1 MRKYARSSR
10 ECLTGAASLL
20 LLLLISSP
28 SMAATITYDGTTNRP
43 TLFEGISLDLGDGA
57 GTLTY
62 DVIVTWAPFYT
73 IFSWD
78 ETSYPLDSRL
88 IGWGDATKA
97 DAALGALTSAL
108 TADAFAGATSTSYLN
123 VPVSAS
129 GPSFVIATRLVNLN
143 GGIGAIQDGNFSR
156 SHPYGTPGYTQ
167 WSVVPEP
174 STGLLVGMGLL
185 MGAAVGRKR

>member
-1 MRKYARSSR
+1 MWNCARSFR
-10 ECLTGAASLL
+10 LRLLMGVAVLL
-20 LLLLISSP
+20 LAFASSP
-28 SMAATITYDGTTNRP
+28 SMAATITYDGTTDRP
-43 TLFEGISLDLGDGA
+43 TLFEDISLDLGDGA

-108 TADAFAGATSTSYLN
+108 TADAFTGTTSTSYLN
-123 VPVSAS
+123 VPVSAF
-129 GPSFVIATRLVNLN
+129 GASFVIATRLVNLI

-167 WSVVPEP
+167 WTVVPEP
-174 STGLLVGMGLL
+174 STGLLMGMGLL
-185 MGAAVGRKR
+185 MGAVVSRKS

>member
-1 MRKYARSSR
+1 MTCSSTR
-10 ECLTGAASLL
+10 PEAKSEDTCRIDLRGASH
-20 LLLLISSP
+20 P
-28 SMAATITYDGTTNRP
+28 YDGTTNRP

-108 TADAFAGATSTSYLN
+108 TADAFAGTTITSYLN
-123 VPVSAS
+123 VPVSLLANLTL
-129 GPSFVIATRLVNLN
+129 ATRFVNLY
-143 GGIGAIQDGNFSR
+143 GGIGAILDGNFSR

-167 WSVVPEP
+167 WAVVPEP
-174 STGLLVGMGLL
+174 STALLFGMGM
-185 MGAAVGRKR
+185 MGLAVRRKS